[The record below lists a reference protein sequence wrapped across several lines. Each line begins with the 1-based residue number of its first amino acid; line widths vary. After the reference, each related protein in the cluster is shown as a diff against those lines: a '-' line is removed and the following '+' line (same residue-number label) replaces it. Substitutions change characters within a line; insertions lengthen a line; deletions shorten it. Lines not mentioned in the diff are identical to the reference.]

1 MNIDQIAEGYLIYI
15 RNIRRYSP
23 NTIKSYKADL
33 NEFIDFCKKFDKLD
47 VMQINERFIKSY
59 LMNLSEKNIEKIS
72 IVRKLSSL
80 RGLFRFA
87 FKENII
93 KQNPTSQL
101 RNPKTSK
108 KLPEITS
115 AENIL
120 KTFQLADEVED
131 NPLLVR
137 VIFELLYGCSLRVSE
152 LCNLK
157 VGDINLDNRSLRVLG
172 KGSKTRIVPI
182 GEKSKKNLADYLNS
196 LVVKSYSE
204 PFLRNKTGKKL
215 YEKYIYRIVNKYL
228 SKVTDIKKKSPH
240 ILRHSSATHMLDS
253 GADLTAVKEIL
264 GHENLRT
271 TQIYTHVSIER
282 LKQSYKKSHPKS

>member
-1 MNIDQIAEGYLIYI
+1 MNIDQIVEGYLIYL

-23 NTIKSYKADL
+23 NTIKSYKSDL
-33 NEFIDFCKKFDKLD
+33 AEFINYCKYHDKLEFSL
-47 VMQINERFIKSY
+47 INERFIKSH

-87 FKENII
+87 FKEDLI
-93 KQNPTSQL
+93 KNNPTSQV
-101 RNPKTSK
+101 RNPRTAK

-120 KTFQLADEVED
+120 KTFELAEEADKNPQLVK
-131 NPLLVR
+131 

-152 LCNLK
+152 VCSLK
-157 VGDINLDNRSLRVLG
+157 SGDVDLEKGLIRVLG
-172 KGSKTRIVPI
+172 KGSKIRIVPV
-182 GEKSKKNLADYLNS
+182 GEQSKKNLADYLHS
-196 LVVKSYSE
+196 FPVKNYSE
-204 PFLRNKTGKKL
+204 PFVRTKSGKKL
-215 YEKYIYRIVNKYL
+215 YEKYIYRIVNRYL
-228 SKVTDIKKKSPH
+228 SKVTDIRKKSPH
-240 ILRHSSATHMLDS
+240 ILRHSSATHMLDR
-253 GADLTAVKEIL
+253 GADLRAVKEIL
-264 GHENLRT
+264 GHENLKT